1 MNEYLGKLNYKNMV
15 FDSITIDLLGLK
27 GDSRITTMEQIDF
40 LTRFYHSKL
49 PIFKRTEKI
58 VKDMIFYDE
67 KPSYNLS
74 GKTGWSIRDGNNVGW
89 YVGYIEKGKEL
100 YFIASNVDPKANFD
114 MKKFAKIRLQ
124 VLMEATKILGI
135 T

>member
-100 YFIASNVDPKANFD
+100 YFIA
-114 MKKFAKIRLQ
+114 
-124 VLMEATKILGI
+124 
-135 T
+135 